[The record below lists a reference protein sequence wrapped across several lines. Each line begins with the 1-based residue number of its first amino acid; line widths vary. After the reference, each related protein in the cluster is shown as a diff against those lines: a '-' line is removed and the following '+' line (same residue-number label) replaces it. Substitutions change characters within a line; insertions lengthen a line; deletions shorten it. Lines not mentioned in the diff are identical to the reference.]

1 MKNAGVMEWQTYRAL
16 MCLPRK
22 RAMESSQ
29 RVPKGKPLE
38 QKLAKTAKADTERRA
53 KFWNT
58 F

>member
-1 MKNAGVMEWQTYRAL
+1 MAELADAWDFDVTPFHINEIGYDF
-16 MCLPRK
+16 
-22 RAMESSQ
+22 SQ